1 MELMSF
7 LQQKH
12 YISFPLKVGGE
23 REMVENLKKE
33 GNMNAAFLFTPGMW
47 VRGMQILALWISDIL

>member
-1 MELMSF
+1 MELVSF

-33 GNMNAAFLFTPGMW
+33 GNMNAAFLFTPGM
-47 VRGMQILALWISDIL
+47 